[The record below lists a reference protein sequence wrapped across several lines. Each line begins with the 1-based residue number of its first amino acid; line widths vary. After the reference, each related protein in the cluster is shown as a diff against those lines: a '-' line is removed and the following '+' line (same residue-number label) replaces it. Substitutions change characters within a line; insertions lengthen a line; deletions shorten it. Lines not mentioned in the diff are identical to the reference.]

1 MKFTLNIDSTK
12 DEEIIIN
19 AHQKTKLIEEIEKLV
34 INDSFELVCIDEDK
48 TAVILEFS
56 DIHCFV
62 VENNKVYA
70 YTDKSKYAIKYRIYQ
85 LIDKLPQS
93 FIKVNQSCVGNIKK
107 IERFDASI
115 AGSLIIKFKCGYK
128 DCVSRRQ
135 LKEFKERFGF

>member
-1 MKFTLNIDSTK
+1 MKFTLNIDKSL

-19 AHQKTKLIEEIEKLV
+19 AHHKTKLIEEIEKLV
-34 INDSFELVCIDEDK
+34 TNDAFELICFDADK
-48 TAVILEFS
+48 TAVILDFC

-70 YTDKSKYAIKYRIYQ
+70 YTDKGKYSIKYRLYQ
-85 LIDKLPQS
+85 IEEKLPHN
-93 FIKVNQSCVGNIKK
+93 FIKVNQSCIGNIRK

-135 LKEFKERFGF
+135 LKDFKERFGI

>member
-48 TAVILEFS
+48 IAVILEFS

-85 LIDKLPQS
+85 LIDKLPPS